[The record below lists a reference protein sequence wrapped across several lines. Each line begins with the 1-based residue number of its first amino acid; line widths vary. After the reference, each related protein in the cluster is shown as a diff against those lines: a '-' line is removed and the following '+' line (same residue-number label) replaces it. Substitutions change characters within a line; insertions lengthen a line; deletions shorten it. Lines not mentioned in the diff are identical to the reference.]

1 MTDAIF
7 DWVQFAREV
16 EIHKA
21 GNAQGLIDWYN
32 NGADGQINWGSEGD
46 FDACVAIAGKH
57 LDNPEGFCQLRH
69 IDATGEPAGKAPSE
83 ITKADEVNY
92 ERLIG
97 NQKGEPTNVDL
108 YEKVKAEAKAKF
120 DVYPSAV
127 ANGWV
132 VQEYKR
138 RGGTYVK
145 PVSKT
150 DYIRN
155 IFSILRRNEITK
167 GDVTGHEFHGNQ
179 YTEGQGGG
187 TSTMTSER
195 PKGGEPTRETYR
207 RAANEIAGFLHDRAI
222 KTEPQI
228 SREIDETCQQ
238 FGGTRVKPEFVLKD
252 EESIQRKLIADATEY
267 LDNAKGQVE
276 TAGENLG
283 DAVRYTIKFPTES
296 FGGGVTKSL
305 ADFKSEGF
313 EALKIKNFYNDDPQ
327 NSYRGINC
335 VFRDTTTNQKFE
347 VQFHTPESSAMTEAV
362 HPIYEA
368 TRVLDKGSQEY
379 ADGQAKMIAMWQTVP
394 TPSGLEGIGKISV
407 KKSAQVLYFYDFTH
421 PEVGATGTATLE
433 NGKFT
438 TYTGDGEFWV
448 SNERRLTK
456 SVIGKDATDQEI
468 YDSLNGWS
476 DGQNFCVDAPKTW
489 TV

>member
-1 MTDAIF
+1 MTDEIF

-46 FDACVAIAGKH
+46 FDACVALAGKH

-69 IDATGEPAGKAPSE
+69 IDATGSPTGKAPNE

-92 ERLIG
+92 ERLVG
-97 NQKGEPTNVDL
+97 NQKGEPANADL
-108 YEKVKAEAKAKF
+108 YEKVKADAKAKF

-155 IFSILRRNEITK
+155 IFSTLRRREVSK
-167 GDVTGHEFHGNQ
+167 GDLPGHEFHGNQ
-179 YTEGQGGG
+179 YTEGRGGQA
-187 TSTMTSER
+187 SETKNR
-195 PKGGEPTRETYR
+195 VPKTTKELAQAIAN
-207 RAANEIAGFLHDRAI
+207 RAAKNEP
-222 KTEPQI
+222 EI
-228 SREIDETCQQ
+228 SREIDETCKQY
-238 FGGTRVKPEFVLKD
+238 GGVRIGAKFVLKD
-252 EESIQRKLIADATEY
+252 VDSMSGKLTRDAKEY
-267 LDNAKGQVE
+267 LETNKGAIE
-276 TAGENLG
+276 TAAENLG
-283 DAVRYTIKFPTES
+283 DAVRYTIAFPTEK
-296 FGGGVTKSL
+296 FGEGVSNVL
-305 ADFKSEGF
+305 ADFKTEGF
-313 EALKIKNFYNDDPQ
+313 EPLKIKNYFNNDPQ

-335 VFRDTTTNQKFE
+335 VFRDTATNQKFE
-347 VQFHTPESSAMTEAV
+347 VQFHTPESEAMVGQV
-362 HPIYEA
+362 HDSYEKV
-368 TRVLDKGSQEY
+368 RELDPSSQEY
-379 ADGQAKMIAMWQTVP
+379 ADGQANMIAMWNSVP
-394 TPSGLEGIGKISV
+394 IPAGVEGIGKISV
-407 KKSAQVLYFYDFTH
+407 KKSAQTLYFYDYTH
-421 PEVGATGTATLE
+421 PEAGETGTATLE

-448 SNERRLTK
+448 SNERRLVKT
-456 SVIGKDATDQEI
+456 VFNQDTTDQEI

-476 DGQNFCVDAPKTW
+476 DGQNFCVDAPKKW